1 LPDSGE
7 AGGGDG
13 RESGGRGL
21 GAQGGP
27 VVAGVSAGQH
37 RRGAQRFGGHRRR
50 NVGERTARSGQQAAQ
65 EALACA

>member
-1 LPDSGE
+1 
-7 AGGGDG
+7 
-13 RESGGRGL
+13 
-21 GAQGGP
+21 